1 MSEAFSLAALQAKL
15 TTEFI
20 GRTAVYQERIGSTM
34 DVAHEEAEGGAPD
47 GMIVVADEQTHG
59 KGRGGR
65 SWVSPPRSNVYVTVV
80 LRPDAA
86 TARSLAMTVALAIC
100 EAADAVAGTRSAIKW
115 PNDVLI
121 GGRKVA
127 GVLIDLRFA
136 GDELDYALLGVGINV
151 NFDPERYEEIA
162 ASATSLKRET
172 GREVSREAVL
182 ATFLERLES
191 LYVAA
196 RRGESAAGSWKERLE
211 TLGRRVTVRIGDRVE
226 EGMAEDVDANGN
238 LLLRRPDGSVIPLAA
253 GDVTLEA

>member
-20 GRTAVYQERIGSTM
+20 GRTAVYQERIRSTM

-47 GMIVVADEQTHG
+47 GMIVVADEQTRG
-59 KGRGGR
+59 KGRRGR

-86 TARSLAMTVALAIC
+86 TARSLAIIAPLAIC
-100 EAADAVAGTRSAIKW
+100 EAVDAIGGVRSAIKW

-136 GDELDYALLGVGINV
+136 GDDVDCALLGAGINV
-151 NFDPERYEEIA
+151 NFDPEQHEEIA
-162 ASATSLKRET
+162 ETATSLKRET

-182 ATFLERLES
+182 AAFLEELES

-196 RRGESAAGSWKERLE
+196 RRGENVADAWKERLE
-211 TLGRRVTVRIGDRVE
+211 TLGRRVTVRIDDHVE
-226 EGMAEDVDANGN
+226 EGVAEDVDADGS
-238 LLLRRPDGSVIPLAA
+238 LLLRRPDGSTFSLAA
-253 GDVTLEA
+253 GDVSLVT